1 MTTAQPSA
9 RRHASGSTSPATEGS
24 AAAEP
29 EPRWRIAVDLVEDG
43 GDWSEF
49 TDIETLVERAAA
61 AVAAHDAVAARRPA
75 DLCEA
80 VVVLSSDAEVAKLNG
95 HYRGKPKPTNVLSF
109 PAAAGTPAGSIENA
123 AALGDIVLAAETVR
137 AEAADGAIEP
147 AHHLQHL
154 VVHGI
159 LHLLGFDHLMPAE
172 AEIMEAHEI
181 DILARLGVPNPYA
194 GSDPIDDPT

>member
-1 MTTAQPSA
+1 MTTLPP
-9 RRHASGSTSPATEGS
+9 ASRKRAGGSGS
-24 AAAEP
+24 AAAEGPAMAEP

-49 TDIETLVERAAA
+49 TDIETLVARAAE
-61 AVAAHDAVAARRPA
+61 AVAAHDAVAARLPA

-80 VVVLSSDAEVAKLNG
+80 VVVLSSDAAVAGLNG
-95 HYRGKPKPTNVLSF
+95 QYRGKPKPTNVLSF
-109 PAAAGTPAGSIENA
+109 PAPAGTPAGSIEDA

-137 AEAADGAIEP
+137 AEAADGAIPP

-159 LHLLGFDHLMPAE
+159 LHLLGFDHLTPEE
-172 AEIMEAHEI
+172 AEIMESHEI
-181 DILARLGVPNPYA
+181 EILARLGVPNPYA
-194 GSDPIDDPT
+194 GSDPIEHTT